1 MTAVLLMM
9 VVAGTVCGDL
19 LKAYAMRQQ
28 GPPSSLNGRA
38 LQRFAKNAAKNGWFV
53 LCLGA
58 YAMSLLAFMAM
69 LSYQDVSFVVPATAL
84 TYAVETLLAAWI
96 LREKVDGRRW
106 LGAAFVVAG
115 VWLVA

>member
-1 MTAVLLMM
+1 MTAVLLLM
-9 VVAGTVCGDL
+9 VIIGTVCGDL
-19 LKAYAMRQQ
+19 LKAYAMRRQ
-28 GPPSSLNGRA
+28 GPPSSLRGRA
-38 LQRFAKNAAKNGWFV
+38 LRRFAANAARNGWFALSLV
-53 LCLGA
+53 A

-69 LSYQDVSFVVPATAL
+69 LSYEDVSFVVPATAL